1 MEARQ
6 VTMLVSVIVNGV
18 IVLAISGAVLTRR
31 KFYPLSRRSPLA
43 LLTLCL
49 VPLAF
54 FAWSLLEAFGLL
66 PCGLFNHVNWFL
78 LALYGDVIA
87 MTALRVWILQ
97 GATKARLEADV
108 DSWFLSHRHYA
119 DDSFRYRLLGGALLL
134 RTALFLGIT
143 LAVDFDTFTSSSTDC
158 DAARTLIVA
167 LYLAL
172 MLIYLLLG
180 FFFLSRFRRLG
191 RMRDGVKI
199 RRDLRWMVW
208 IWVIQTILWG
218 IPTLSEE
225 AGDVIGGSVVVCYAL
240 AASLVATAGRSA
252 FETRKDESLRAALM
266 PGLKADDGAS
276 VASPRRDSGATALQA
291 SGTSTNAGAGSTSD
305 LTASTSGGGPDA
317 PSAADLVSEHTFDER
332 MFAKRGQP
340 IAQLDIILAS
350 AKRKGL
356 LREFL
361 AGEYS
366 VENLQ
371 FIDDVDQFVVMVGS
385 TDTVENAEVLA
396 EARRI
401 YAVYIANSAP
411 SQINLNAKDQK
422 SVEAALT
429 DAAMKS
435 LDDADQRLSPDFFA
449 VAYRSIK
456 NLVATDSMHRFLNS
470 DLYLKATTS

>member
-1 MEARQ
+1 
-6 VTMLVSVIVNGV
+6 MLVTVILNGV
-18 IVLAISGAVLTRR
+18 IVLGISGAVFVRR
-31 KFYPLSRRSPLA
+31 KYYPLSRRSPLA

-54 FAWSLLEAFGLL
+54 YAWSLLEAFGLL

-78 LALYGDVIA
+78 LGLYGDVIA
-87 MTALRVWILQ
+87 MTAMRVWILQ

-119 DDSFRYRLLGGALLL
+119 DDSFRFRLLGGILLL
-134 RTALFLGIT
+134 RTALFLGVT
-143 LAVDFDTFTSSSTDC
+143 LAVDSSTFLSGSTDC
-158 DAARTLIVA
+158 DAVRTVIVA
-167 LYLAL
+167 IYLA
-172 MLIYLLLG
+172 MMFTYLLLG

-208 IWVIQTILWG
+208 IWVIQTIVWG
-218 IPTLSEE
+218 VPTLSEKVGE
-225 AGDVIGGSVVVCYAL
+225 VVGGSVIVCYAL
-240 AASLVATAGRSA
+240 SASLVATAGRSA
-252 FETRKDESLRAALM
+252 FETRKDETLRAALM
-266 PGLKADDGAS
+266 PSLKAGAD
-276 VASPRRDSGATALQA
+276 AEATLSPRKESGATALQLSSNTP
-291 SGTSTNAGAGSTSD
+291 SGTMD
-305 LTASTSGGGPDA
+305 LSASTSGGGPDA

-350 AKRKGL
+350 VRRKSL

-371 FIDDVDQFVVMVGS
+371 FIDDVDQFVAMATD
-385 TDTVENAEVLA
+385 TDTVEAAEVLA

-401 YAVYIANSAP
+401 YAVYVATSAP
-411 SQINLNAKDQK
+411 SQINLNARDQQT
-422 SVEAALT
+422 VEKALT
-429 DAAMKS
+429 DAAMQS
-435 LDDADQRLSPDFFA
+435 LDDEAQRLPPSFFD
-449 VAYRSIK
+449 VPYRSIK

-470 DLYLKATTS
+470 DLYLKATTT